1 MKKAKYPSFS
11 NGTEFMWWTGRNC
24 DLCVKASHLRESVAG
39 EEYTAFRCAINKEIT
54 LECAGMIEN
63 VSQRTY
69 DICQKADCPYKQTE
83 RKKYRK
89 KDNSPTLF

>member
-1 MKKAKYPSFS
+1 
-11 NGTEFMWWTGRNC
+11 MWWTGRNC

-69 DICQKADCPYKQTE
+69 DICQKADCPYRQTE
-83 RKKYRK
+83 WNNIVRSGIERYLAT
-89 KDNSPTLF
+89 TLIKE